1 MTTRKRKEKNE
12 INEDGE
18 LTQTDGPIK
27 IRKIDNE
34 VCVTVTKLTWSDFR
48 LDESKQSTQD
58 LKTGVIYIFF
68 LCVFVD
74 FKL

>member
-1 MTTRKRKEKNE
+1 MTTCKRKERDE
-12 INEDGE
+12 IDEDGE

-27 IRKIDNE
+27 IRKIDNG

-68 LCVFVD
+68 FMCFC
-74 FKL
+74 